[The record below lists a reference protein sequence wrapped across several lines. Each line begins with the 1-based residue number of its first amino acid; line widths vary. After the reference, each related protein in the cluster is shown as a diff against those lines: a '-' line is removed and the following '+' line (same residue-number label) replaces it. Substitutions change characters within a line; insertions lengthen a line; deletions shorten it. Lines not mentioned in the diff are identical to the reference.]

1 MLRFAV
7 DENFNMH
14 IVNMKR
20 SVFVLVALV
29 LLALNLPQTSA
40 QQIPYLDELL
50 GRLEEFNRLS
60 AEKRKA
66 GTSLSSIE
74 PLRQKA
80 EAAFLRGNI
89 PDLLAL
95 VGEAMASL
103 QGKKWDEREKFL
115 SSLALDVN
123 RSVIEPNAD
132 LQATLA
138 RMFPLDT
145 GKAFPSAPTVTFELA
160 PLEKW
165 SGQSSQATA
174 PKRIVV
180 AEQIRISEIGA
191 AGGRKLRVADGAYW
205 VVARIESNGQKVG
218 EVKRLVFAIG
228 DFTARIAQLSK
239 RITDIKNSADPKV
252 KAVAHLVAT
261 AEFQLQRLA
270 PLNNAK
276 SETEIFP
283 PDQLDDIESALS
295 DIEKGE
301 NPYADETG
309 ELEQAYPAAD
319 GKLIPY
325 RVYVPESY
333 DGKTARPMVV
343 MLHGA
348 LGDERTYLSGLY
360 DPAVIKGEAERRGVI
375 LASVNGRGRFPT
387 YMGPGRDDVIEVIKA
402 VTRDY
407 KIDPARI
414 YLTGHS
420 MGGGGVWSVAASSPE
435 IFAAIAPVSGA
446 LFQQGDALTAMLGKL
461 KNIPVFVVHGARDG
475 IAPIARSRD
484 MVAAAKKSGLVVE
497 YIEVPDA
504 DHVSIVGATFP
515 AVMDFFEKRVKRQ
528 N

>member
-1 MLRFAV
+1 
-7 DENFNMH
+7 
-14 IVNMKR
+14 MKK
-20 SVFVLVALV
+20 SVFAL
-29 LLALNLPQTSA
+29 LALALIALNLPQARA

-50 GRLEEFNRLS
+50 VRLEEFNRLS
-60 AEKRKA
+60 TEKRKA
-66 GTSLSSIE
+66 GASLSAIE
-74 PLRQKA
+74 PLRQKS

-89 PDLLAL
+89 PELLAL

-103 QGKKWDEREKFL
+103 QGKKWDEREKFFA
-115 SSLALDVN
+115 SLALDVN
-123 RSVIEPNAD
+123 RLIIEPGAD

-138 RMFPLDT
+138 FMFPSDA
-145 GKAFPSAPTVTFELA
+145 GKAFPYSPTVTFEIV

-165 SGQSSQATA
+165 NAQSSQTTATK
-174 PKRIVV
+174 PIVI
-180 AEQIRISEIGA
+180 ADKIKLSETGA
-191 AGGRKLRVADGAYW
+191 AGGRKLRLADGAYW
-205 VVARIESNGQKVG
+205 VVARIESNGQKAG
-218 EVKRLVFAIG
+218 EVKKLIFSIG
-228 DFTARIAQLSK
+228 DFTARLSQLSK
-239 RITDIKNSADPKV
+239 RIADIKNSADPKI
-252 KAVAHLVAT
+252 KTVAHLVAT

-283 PDQLDDIESALS
+283 PDQLDDIESALD

-301 NPYADETG
+301 NPHADETG
-309 ELEQAYPAAD
+309 EIEQAFLSND

-325 RVYVPESY
+325 RLYVPESY
-333 DGKTARPMVV
+333 DGKTARPLVV
-343 MLHGA
+343 LLHGA

-360 DPAVIKGEAERRGVI
+360 DPAVIKGEADGRGVI
-375 LASVNGRGRFPT
+375 LASVNGRSRFPT
-387 YMGPGRDDVIEVIKA
+387 YTGAGRDDVMEVTRA

-420 MGGGGVWSVAASSPE
+420 MGGGGVWTVASSRPE

-446 LFQQGDALTAMLGKL
+446 VFQQGDALTAMLGKL
-461 KNIPVFVVHGARDG
+461 KNIPAFVVHGARDG

-484 MVAAAKKSGLVVE
+484 MVAAAKKAGLVVE

-515 AVMDFFEKRVKRQ
+515 AVMDFFEKRAKRQ